1 MSTWETAVQELGEQ
15 MGMQGLSLSSN
26 GRFAIQM
33 ASGRRIAAEIA
44 GDGLLLYAS
53 DPVPY
58 DGAKRLLRAWRR
70 TYLTSTDGRPVQAAL
85 REQDGLMRLL
95 VVVRLHADERSPY
108 TLRVA
113 IDHVSSWLDDT
124 CTQ

>member
-1 MSTWETAVQELGEQ
+1 MSAWETAVQELGEQ
-15 MGMQGLSLSSN
+15 MDMPGLSLSSN
-26 GRFAIQM
+26 GHFAIQM
-33 ASGRRIAAEIA
+33 TSGRRVAAEIV

-53 DPVPY
+53 DPAPY

-70 TYLTSTDGRPVQAAL
+70 TYLTRMEGRPVQAAL

-95 VVVRLHADERSPY
+95 VVVRLHADECSPY

-113 IDHVSSWLDDT
+113 IDYVSSWLDDT
-124 CTQ
+124 YTQ